1 MHDLLVGYL
10 LDELDDDQRR
20 IVEERLRHDLDFR
33 RQLAHLSRCLGQDR
47 NAKNLPAEP
56 PRGLAERTTR
66 NIAHASDSGEYR
78 LPNKYGYSS
87 LGFADEGSRRKS
99 HWTVVDMVVA
109 TGVVLAVGMLLL
121 PALRDSRS
129 AARRLECQSHL
140 RQLGIALASYSE
152 AYQKYMPKIET
163 GEPAGIFT
171 VRLVD
176 NRFIDRDQARQLVV
190 CPATEL
196 AENIQSRQIQIQ
208 IPPLT
213 VYKSSRGT
221 VLVRLQKTMG
231 GSLAYRLPFLK
242 NGQYVALRNTYRKE
256 IPILSD
262 APSPQNPD
270 FKSCNHG
277 GYGQNVLFQDLR
289 VEYLKGPVYNT
300 KGRDHLFLNHDGL
313 PIAGT
318 DPFDSVLGPSD
329 AVLGNFAVH

>member
-20 IVEERLRHDLDFR
+20 IVEERLRRDPDFR

-47 NAKNLPAEP
+47 NAENLPTEP
-56 PRGLAERTTR
+56 PRGLAERTAR
-66 NIAHASDSGEYR
+66 NIAHATDSGEFR

-87 LGFADEGSRRKS
+87 IGFADDDSRGQS
-99 HWTVVDMVVA
+99 HWTVVDMAVA

-140 RQLGIALASYSE
+140 RQLGVALANYSE
-152 AYQKYMPKIET
+152 VYQKYMPRIET

-176 NRFIDRDQARQLVV
+176 NRFIDRDQARQLIV

-196 AENIQSRQIQIQ
+196 AENIQSRQVNIQ
-208 IPPLT
+208 IPSFA
-213 VYKSSRGT
+213 VYQLAKGT
-221 VLVRLQKTMG
+221 VLVRLQKTIG
-231 GSLAYRLPFLK
+231 GSFAYRLPFLSK
-242 NGQYVALRNTYRKE
+242 GRYVALRNTYRKD

-262 APSPQNPD
+262 APNPQNPD

-289 VEYLKGPVYNT
+289 VEYLKGPLCNT
-300 KGRDHLFLNHDGL
+300 NRRDHLFLNDDGL

-318 DPFDSVLGPSD
+318 DRDDSVLGPSD
-329 AVLGNFAVH
+329 AVLGNLAVR